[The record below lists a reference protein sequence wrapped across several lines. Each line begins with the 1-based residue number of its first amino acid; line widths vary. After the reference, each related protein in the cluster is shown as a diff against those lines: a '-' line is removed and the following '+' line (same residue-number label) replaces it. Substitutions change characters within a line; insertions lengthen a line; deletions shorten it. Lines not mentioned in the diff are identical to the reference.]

1 MQICLDVVDLLQ
13 LREIWSQ
20 RPIITAFTRLEP
32 RAAAVPNDVDF
43 RIEDLMPRLY
53 RLKRSSLWLARGGAA
68 NQDPARLPLSD
79 FSEDHLSE
87 LYPEAESAKA
97 QRKLLFH
104 AAYQR
109 FVVTQY
115 RGDLGEMRAVLG
127 ALADVRRMPDGECL
141 DANALP
147 REGSAEW
154 IPAEI
159 TDDIRGLDARYD
171 AAEPGTPAT
180 YVVSDQFWP
189 LLTKVAAE
197 EIDSAI
203 TSALSNGRSA
213 EAIRATLDALT
224 NVAYLWNRSPSV
236 VGLCYQTGDGAF

>member
-32 RAAAVPNDVDF
+32 RAAASPDDIDF

-68 NQDPARLPLSD
+68 NQDPARLPLGD
-79 FSEDHLSE
+79 FSEDYLSE
-87 LYPEAESAKA
+87 LYPEAESAKR
-97 QRKLLFH
+97 QRRLLFH

-115 RGDLGEMRAVLG
+115 RGDLDEMRSVLG
-127 ALADVRRMPDGECL
+127 ALADARQMPADECL
-141 DANALP
+141 DALALP
-147 REGSAEW
+147 REGSPEW

-159 TDDIRGLDARYD
+159 TDDIRGLDTRYNP
-171 AAEPGTPAT
+171 AEPGTPAT
-180 YVVSDQFWP
+180 YVIADQFWS
-189 LLTKVAAE
+189 LLVKVAAE
-197 EIDSAI
+197 EIDSAVAN
-203 TSALSNGRSA
+203 TTGDGHSA
-213 EAIRATLDALT
+213 ESIRTALDALT
-224 NVAYLWNRSPSV
+224 NVAYMWNRSPSV
-236 VGLCYQTGDGAF
+236 VGLCYQVSP